1 MEETTTDSSLFP
13 ITGDRELV
21 ARLIADDAA
30 AWGHVR
36 VDMIEPVVAA
46 NVKGMLEMLK
56 RRSID
61 PASVPGRVYED
72 LKKDDWTALRNFRFE
87 CSFKSFLY
95 WRIYNA
101 AQALIRETVRVREV
115 QVLDSEDG
123 TDIIESAPAPD
134 TTISAMLIRDA
145 VQVANQA
152 LAGLWEENSTYAL
165 VLLMRNDLVLPA
177 KEVADILQKQ
187 GNTVDQ
193 INIRAQ
199 KALRK
204 HRNRLLS
211 GNNVS
216 YYPSEDR

>member
-1 MEETTTDSSLFP
+1 MEKTTTDSFP
-13 ITGDRELV
+13 SALAGDRELV

-30 AWGHVR
+30 AWRQVKA
-36 VDMIEPVVAA
+36 DMIEPVVAA
-46 NVKGMLEMLK
+46 NVKGMREMLM

-115 QVLDSEDG
+115 QALDTEEG
-123 TDIIESAPAPD
+123 ADIIESAPAPD
-134 TTISAMLIRDA
+134 STINAMLIRDA

-152 LAGLWEENSTYAL
+152 LADLWEENSTYAL
-165 VLLMRNDLVLPA
+165 VLLMRNDLGLPA
-177 KEVADILQKQ
+177 KEVAEILRKQ

-204 HRNRLLS
+204 HRDRLLS
-211 GNNVS
+211 GTDVS

>member
-1 MEETTTDSSLFP
+1 MLTESFHAP
-13 ITGDRELV
+13 IGDRDLV
-21 ARLIADDAA
+21 ARLIADDAV
-30 AWGHVR
+30 AWRHVK

-46 NVKGMLEMLK
+46 NVKGMREMLL

-95 WRIYNA
+95 WRTYNA
-101 AQALIRETVRVREV
+101 AQALIREIVRAREM
-115 QVLDSEDG
+115 QMLDSEDG
-123 TDIIESAPAPD
+123 ADIIESAPASD
-134 TTISAMLIRDA
+134 STINALLIRDA

-152 LAGLWEENSTYAL
+152 LANLWEENSTYAL
-165 VLLMRNDLVLPA
+165 VLLMRNDLGLPA
-177 KEVADILQKQ
+177 KEVAEILKKQ

-204 HRNRLLS
+204 HRDRLLS

-216 YYPSEDR
+216 YYPSEER

>member
-1 MEETTTDSSLFP
+1 MN
-13 ITGDRELV
+13 DRTLV

-30 AWGHVR
+30 AWRHVKT
-36 VDMIEPVVAA
+36 DMIEPVVAA
-46 NVKGMLEMLK
+46 NVKGMLEMLM

-115 QVLDSEDG
+115 QALDSEDG
-123 TDIIESAPAPD
+123 TNIIESAPASD
-134 TTISAMLIRDA
+134 STINAMLIRDA

-152 LAGLWEENSTYAL
+152 LADLWEENSTYAL
-165 VLLMRNDLVLPA
+165 VLLMRNDLGLPA
-177 KEVADILQKQ
+177 KEVAEILQKQ

-199 KALRK
+199 RALRK
-204 HRNRLLS
+204 HRDRLLS
-211 GNNVS
+211 GADVS

>member
-1 MEETTTDSSLFP
+1 MLTESFHAL
-13 ITGDRELV
+13 IGDRDLV
-21 ARLIADDAA
+21 ARLIADDAV
-30 AWGHVR
+30 AWRHVK

-46 NVKGMLEMLK
+46 NVKGMREMLL

-61 PASVPGRVYED
+61 PASVSGRVYED

-95 WRIYNA
+95 WRTYNA
-101 AQALIRETVRVREV
+101 AQALIREIVRAREV
-115 QVLDSEDG
+115 QMLDSEDG
-123 TDIIESAPAPD
+123 ADIIESAPASD
-134 TTISAMLIRDA
+134 NTVNAMLIRDA

-152 LAGLWEENSTYAL
+152 LADLWEENSTYAL
-165 VLLMRNDLVLPA
+165 VLLMRNDLDLPA
-177 KEVADILQKQ
+177 KEVAEILQKQ

-204 HRNRLLS
+204 HRDRLLS
-211 GNNVS
+211 ETEVS
-216 YYPSEDR
+216 YYPSENR

>member
-1 MEETTTDSSLFP
+1 MLTESFHAP
-13 ITGDRELV
+13 IGDRDLV
-21 ARLIADDAA
+21 ARLITDDAV
-30 AWGHVR
+30 AWRHVK

-46 NVKGMLEMLK
+46 NVKGMREMLL
-56 RRSID
+56 RQSID

-101 AQALIRETVRVREV
+101 AQALIRETVRAREV
-115 QVLDSEDG
+115 QMLDSEDG
-123 TDIIESAPAPD
+123 ADIIESAPASD
-134 TTISAMLIRDA
+134 STINALLIRDA

-152 LAGLWEENSTYAL
+152 LANLWEENSTYAL
-165 VLLMRNDLVLPA
+165 VLLMRNDLGLPA
-177 KEVADILQKQ
+177 KEVAEILQKQ

-204 HRNRLLS
+204 HRDRLLS
-211 GNNVS
+211 ETEVS
-216 YYPSEDR
+216 YYPSENR

>member
-1 MEETTTDSSLFP
+1 MN
-13 ITGDRELV
+13 DRTLV

-30 AWGHVR
+30 AWRHVKA
-36 VDMIEPVVAA
+36 DMIEPVVAA
-46 NVKGMLEMLK
+46 NVKGMREMLL

-95 WRIYNA
+95 WRTYNA

-115 QVLDSEDG
+115 QMLDSEDG
-123 TDIIESAPAPD
+123 ADIIESAPASD
-134 TTISAMLIRDA
+134 NTVNAMLIRDA

-152 LAGLWEENSTYAL
+152 LADLWEENSTYAL
-165 VLLMRNDLVLPA
+165 VLLMRNDLGLPA
-177 KEVADILQKQ
+177 KEVAEILQKQ

-204 HRNRLLS
+204 HRDRLLS
-211 GNNVS
+211 ETEVS
-216 YYPSEDR
+216 YYPSENR